1 MSPPRT
7 WLREPLDLTH
17 LDPHLYGYETVVRAK
32 RIGIQSPLPPL
43 SPGDRAWMGY
53 QIGQAGQQ
61 ERQRLLIGHRTDLL
75 AQAGPTRR
83 TGGILDAGTGGARGV
98 STGIDWQQKLGSLRP
113 SQRSFKLPY
122 QGPNTLGPRPQH
134 TTSFGQKVWEYVQQ
148 QKQTQARLSGGMQR
162 LGSCWTTT
170 VQRMEQGWRNAYGAS
185 LLAGRTQEEKLV
197 FDAIAGTR
205 PGTYPRLWRQ
215 KVPQNL
221 RYRGVPGALA
231 YLGKA
236 TVMEGDAVWRGELEP
251 GAPLQMWY
259 GRPGTIGHSA
269 VLERYLRNRQ
279 GEVIGLVYSD
289 QWRDYNV
296 VLRPKPDDRLAPRIY
311 GARLRP

>member
-32 RIGIQSPLPPL
+32 RIGIQPPQPPL

-53 QIGQAGQQ
+53 QIGRAGQQ

-134 TTSFGQKVWEYVQQ
+134 ATLVGQKVWEHVQQ
-148 QKQTQARLSGGMQR
+148 QKQIQARLSGGMQR

-197 FDAIAGTR
+197 FDAIDVVIADLDDEAGRVDGHIRHAAFDRDDCIGRAHGASPPVPSRSPVFMLVRGPASFDRRYFFSIR
-205 PGTYPRLWRQ
+205 PYS
-215 KVPQNL
+215 
-221 RYRGVPGALA
+221 
-231 YLGKA
+231 
-236 TVMEGDAVWRGELEP
+236 
-251 GAPLQMWY
+251 APSGIW
-259 GRPGTIGHSA
+259 
-269 VLERYLRNRQ
+269 NR
-279 GEVIGLVYSD
+279 
-289 QWRDYNV
+289 RT
-296 VLRPKPDDRLAPRIY
+296 
-311 GARLRP
+311 